1 MSQQMARLLAETG
14 KAVSKIYEIM
24 HDMARKH
31 PRDFGVTIRHLMKV
45 LQGCV
50 MDDDSSGSGSGGG
63 GHSLSQDSRVSMVKK
78 WSAQHHDSLVP
89 GGTRTPRQVVTLLL
103 RGLLIPAKEQSRVL
117 AESYD
122 DLVGAERSL
131 DSTDDHAEQMRLQL
145 LYVGALETSLQL
157 YVVV

>member
-1 MSQQMARLLAETG
+1 MVVLVVITGMVMMMVMWTRLLSLLLRRSW
-14 KAVSKIYEIM
+14 VV
-24 HDMARKH
+24 HQNRP
-31 PRDFGVTIRHLMKV
+31 PR
-45 LQGCV
+45 
-50 MDDDSSGSGSGGG
+50 SSF
-63 GHSLSQDSRVSMVKK
+63 SLPPSR
-78 WSAQHHDSLVP
+78 D